1 MFYSYITGGS
11 GSQDP
16 RFRMNYVRR
25 NKRRNHPHHS
35 SEGEQFTE
43 AESEAHPDT
52 DYVPEPEIQEEAPEV
67 EVEEEEAQRNATA
80 RPKPRA
86 KKAARASHNK
96 TLNDLSEKEFRE
108 LRRINQYDQLR
119 SPQYDDSSFFHT
131 EFQERTLK
139 EVIMKKDILFVEQKH
154 IDINQKVQQNA
165 EYFGEAKEICEELGL
180 IPLMMYANNYDPHSL
195 LSSMPQLTF
204 PLVRISQIGRA
215 HV

>member
-1 MFYSYITGGS
+1 MLFRSNSRKCLLSLVLHFISSCPGFSAACFSCICLSLCTHPIFPSMFYSYITGGS
-11 GSQDP
+11 GSQDT

-86 KKAARASHNK
+86 KKAAGASHNK
-96 TLNDLSEKEFRE
+96 TLNDLSDKDFRDP
-108 LRRINQYDQLR
+108 RRINQYELDR
-119 SPQYDDSSFFHT
+119 SPQYDESSFFYT

-139 EVIMKKDILFVEQKH
+139 EVIMRKDRMFVEHK
-154 IDINQKVQQNA
+154 
-165 EYFGEAKEICEELGL
+165 
-180 IPLMMYANNYDPHSL
+180 
-195 LSSMPQLTF
+195 
-204 PLVRISQIGRA
+204 QIGRA
-215 HV
+215 SCRERVSSPV